1 VSRSDRRP
9 RQRLDVRE
17 RRSAILDA
25 AKAAFAG
32 GSYEEVSVAAVAE
45 AAGASEALVLRYFGS
60 KAALYVEVVEAA
72 IALLLERQLAA
83 DAALGPHVPPVE
95 RVAESVR
102 VYLDFVAAFRR
113 GWAGPL
119 RAPYGEP
126 AQAEALRTDLR
137 RHYVH
142 QLRALLGPAPARPRD
157 LALHGYLGFVD
168 AACLAWVDAG
178 CPDGERV
185 AIVEMAVAAL
195 RAAVGSGR
203 AAATLSG
210 APDG

>member
-1 VSRSDRRP
+1 V
-9 RQRLDVRE
+9 RQ

-25 AKAAFAG
+25 AKAAFAA
-32 GSYEEVSVAAVAE
+32 GSYQEVPVAAVAE

-72 IALLLERQLAA
+72 IAVLLARQHAA
-83 DAALGPHVPPVE
+83 DAALGPHAQPAE

-102 VYLDFVAAFRR
+102 VYLEFVASFRH

-126 AQAEALRTDLR
+126 APAEALRTDLR
-137 RHYVH
+137 RHYVDR
-142 QLRALLGPAPARPRD
+142 LRGLLGPAPDRPRD

-178 CPDGERV
+178 CPDGERA

-195 RAAVGSGR
+195 RAAIGQDW
-203 AAATLSG
+203 LI
-210 APDG
+210 

>member
-1 VSRSDRRP
+1 
-9 RQRLDVRE
+9 VRE

-32 GSYEEVSVAAVAE
+32 GSFQEVSVAAVAE

-60 KAALYVEVVEAA
+60 KAGLYVQVVEAA
-72 IALLLERQLAA
+72 IAVLLERQRAA
-83 DAALGPHVPPVE
+83 DAALGPHAPPVE

-102 VYLDFVAAFRR
+102 AYLDFVAAFRR

-119 RAPYGEP
+119 RAAYGEP

-137 RHYVH
+137 RHYVD

-168 AACLAWVDAG
+168 AACLAWVDAD
-178 CPDGERV
+178 CPDGERG
-185 AIVEMAVAAL
+185 AIVEMSVAAL
-195 RAAVGSGR
+195 RAAVGSSS

-210 APDG
+210 AADG